1 MIVSGGKLL
10 GIHEVVTDDSLSG
23 NGVEVPLGLSDTWK
37 AIGESLIPSGD
48 NIVLAGD
55 SSGNLSWAE
64 WKTGLFGAYLTDEM
78 TGEPILD
85 ENENILLDER
95 TDEFWSTFS
104 GKEFGAQRAVCD
116 KLGRDIVDTYT
127 EKKFADYLAETKQ
140 DQLTFGYDPET
151 SAINSI
157 NGSPIGGS
165 GGDSKIFIGDTSTTF
180 EEYAN
185 AVLDGKLIYLRSSIP
200 LMGDQIGGEV
210 LWEGPRVNYQDWS
223 KMYDTREEA
232 INALRELYTA
242 GLSWEFTAK
251 LSAYSGEAVE
261 VFSMILDPETS
272 LLQPKYIYALLFPE
286 IVMDYSE
293 EDGLTS
299 DFLYP
304 LHINEDTG
312 EVEIYPAGLSPC
324 LIVLHQRGIPVTL
337 GIEAGEVDDFTYVL
351 SLDWIGQGFFGS
363 HGFRLNEIIQNGYHL
378 PFVGEY
384 TMAVE
389 WDGVN
394 NINKLRALT
403 EQPLLS
409 PRYMPITMDT
419 PWSTLDSIFGIE
431 SVLRNKPSYEGI
443 LLVEPYIPCSPVSMR
458 YVGPSGG
465 GSSFTGDWEF
475 IIFEYGGIYVLFS
488 KNGDEDTFLI
498 TELYREWH
506 KDDDESA
513 YAEDYTNKAFFLRHK
528 QYRHLIWS
536 DGETNDVEINIQAV
550 PPALMSF
557 VGRIYCK
564 NENSSPVR
572 LKIADQSY
580 LEIPSGGD
588 YYQVDIL
595 SPMTDDL
602 DTFVSIKQVT
612 EFASPHIE
620 VDNLAT

>member
-10 GIHEVVTDDSLSG
+10 GIHEVVTDDSLTG
-23 NGVEVPLGLSDTWK
+23 NGVDIPLGLSDTWK

-64 WKTGLFGAYLTDEM
+64 WKTGLFGAYLTDET

-85 ENENILLDER
+85 ENDNLLLDER

-127 EKKFADYLAETKQ
+127 EKRFSDYLALTKQ

-165 GGDSKIFIGDTSTTF
+165 GGDCKNFIGDTSTTF

-185 AVLDGKLIYLRSSIP
+185 AVLDGKLIYMRSSIP
-200 LMGDQIGGEV
+200 LIGGEDNEV
-210 LWEGPRVNYQDWS
+210 LWEGPRVNYQDWEKS
-223 KMYDTREEA
+223 YDTREEA
-232 INALRELYTA
+232 INALFELYTH

-272 LLQPKYIYALLFPE
+272 LLQPKYVYALMFPE
-286 IVMDYSE
+286 IAMNYSE

-312 EVEIYPAGLSPC
+312 EVEIYPEGLSAC
-324 LIVLHQRGIPVTL
+324 LMVLHQRGIPVTL
-337 GIEAGEVDDFTYVL
+337 GINAGEVEDFTYIL

-363 HGFRLNEIIQNGYHL
+363 HGFRLREVIQNGYHL

-389 WDGVN
+389 WDGLN

-419 PWSTLDSIFGIE
+419 PWSTLDSIFGLE
-431 SVLRNKPSYEGI
+431 YVFRDKAAYEGI
-443 LLVEPYIPCSPVSMR
+443 LLVDPHIPGSPLSMR
-458 YVGPSGG
+458 YVGPNGG
-465 GSSFTGDWEF
+465 GSSFTGYWEF

-488 KNGDEDTFLI
+488 KNGDEDTFLV
-498 TELYREWH
+498 TELYRDWYE
-506 KDDDESA
+506 DNDGSV
-513 YAEDYTNKAFFLRHK
+513 YAENYTDNAFFLKHK
-528 QYRHLIWS
+528 QYRQLIWS

-550 PPALMSF
+550 PPALMAF
-557 VGRIYCK
+557 EGRIYCK

-572 LKIADQSY
+572 LKITDQGY
-580 LEIPSGGD
+580 LEIPAGGG

-595 SPMTDDL
+595 SPMTHDDS
-602 DTFVSIKQVT
+602 FVTIKEVT
-612 EFASPHIE
+612 RFALPHIE
-620 VDNLAT
+620 VDNLAS

>member
-10 GIHEVVTDDSLSG
+10 GIHEVVTDDSLTG
-23 NGVEVPLGLSDTWK
+23 NGVDIPLGLSDTWK

-64 WKTGLFGAYLTDEM
+64 WKTGLFGAYLTDET

-85 ENENILLDER
+85 ENDNLLLDER

-127 EKKFADYLAETKQ
+127 EKRFSDYLALTKQ

-165 GGDSKIFIGDTSTTF
+165 GGDCKKFIGDTSTTF

-185 AVLDGKLIYLRSSIP
+185 AVLDGKLIYMRSSIP
-200 LMGDQIGGEV
+200 LIGGEDNEV
-210 LWEGPRVNYQDWS
+210 LWEGPRVNYQDWEKS
-223 KMYDTREEA
+223 YDTREEA
-232 INALRELYTA
+232 INALFELYTH

-272 LLQPKYIYALLFPE
+272 LLQPKYVYALMFPE
-286 IVMDYSE
+286 IAMNYSE

-312 EVEIYPAGLSPC
+312 EVEIYPEGLSAC
-324 LIVLHQRGIPVTL
+324 LMVLHQRGIPVTL
-337 GIEAGEVDDFTYVL
+337 GINAGEVEDFTYIL

-363 HGFRLNEIIQNGYHL
+363 HGFRLREVIQNGYHL

-389 WDGVN
+389 WDGLN

-419 PWSTLDSIFGIE
+419 PWSTLDSIFGLE
-431 SVLRNKPSYEGI
+431 YVFRDKAAYEGI
-443 LLVEPYIPCSPVSMR
+443 LLVDPHIPGSPLSMR
-458 YVGPSGG
+458 YVGPNGG
-465 GSSFTGDWEF
+465 GSSFTGYWEF

-488 KNGDEDTFLI
+488 KNGDEDTFLV
-498 TELYREWH
+498 TELYRDWYE
-506 KDDDESA
+506 DNDGSV
-513 YAEDYTNKAFFLRHK
+513 YAENYTDNAFFLKHK
-528 QYRHLIWS
+528 QYRQLIWS

-550 PPALMSF
+550 PPALMAF
-557 VGRIYCK
+557 EGRIYCK

-572 LKIADQSY
+572 LKITDQGY
-580 LEIPSGGD
+580 LEIPAGGG

-595 SPMTDDL
+595 SPMTHDDS
-602 DTFVSIKQVT
+602 FVTIKEVT
-612 EFASPHIE
+612 RFALPHIE
-620 VDNLAT
+620 VDNLAS